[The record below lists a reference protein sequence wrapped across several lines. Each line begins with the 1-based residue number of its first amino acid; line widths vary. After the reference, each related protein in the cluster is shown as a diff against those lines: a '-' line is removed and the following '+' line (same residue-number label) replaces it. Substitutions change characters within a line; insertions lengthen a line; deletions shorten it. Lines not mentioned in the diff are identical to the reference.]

1 MMSDNDNPFER
12 MAEIARAHQLLL
24 GMLPEFRDV
33 LRDLLRRWIAGLSP
47 EVADAAIVELFAEV
61 QACDDMVMWD
71 AGYRRAGYRPI
82 E

>member
-12 MAEIARAHQLLL
+12 MAEIARAHQLFW
-24 GMLPEFRDV
+24 GMPPENQHA

-47 EVADAAIVELFAEV
+47 EGADAAIVELFAEV

-71 AGYRRAGYRPI
+71 AGYRPI

>member
-1 MMSDNDNPFER
+1 MMSHNGNPFER
-12 MAEIARAHQLLL
+12 MAEIARAHELL
-24 GMLPEFRDV
+24 GGMPPELRHA

-47 EVADAAIVELFAEV
+47 EAADAAIVELFAEV

-71 AGYRRAGYRPI
+71 AGYRPI